1 MTFPT
6 RRAVLATTAAA
17 LAAGPALADPA
28 TPLTRLCF
36 GSCARETKDQPIWNA
51 ILAKQPEL
59 FVFLGDNIY
68 ADTTDPEVMA
78 RKYAALAA
86 KPGFQK
92 LKAST
97 PIRAMWDDHDYG
109 ANDSGADYAMKDEAR
124 RQFCDFWSEAPDSPR
139 RTQEGGVYAA
149 YLFGPPG
156 QRVQLILPDLRW
168 NKTPVT
174 PPGGFFAVATK
185 YLAAK
190 ITGRGAR
197 GAYRPVVD
205 PAATMLG
212 AAQWAWLER
221 QFQEPADLRIIGSSL
236 QALSRGTGWEAWDL
250 FPHEQQRLEALIGQ
264 AGNVVLLSG
273 DVHYAEL
280 TRAERPGAPPLWELT
295 SSGLTEVWPNLPP
308 NDRRVATY
316 RGRNFGLVE
325 IDWAA
330 RSVALSACDEQGA
343 VKLSQAVGFG

>member
-1 MTFPT
+1 MTDLT
-6 RRAVLATTAAA
+6 RRAVLATSAAA
-17 LAAGPALADPA
+17 LASSQAGADPA
-28 TPLTRLCF
+28 APLTRLCF
-36 GSCARETKDQPIWNA
+36 GSCARETKDQPIWEA

-59 FVFLGDNIY
+59 FVFLGDNVY
-68 ADTTDPEVMA
+68 ADTTDPMVMA
-78 RKYAALAA
+78 KAYAALAA

-92 LKAST
+92 LKAGV

-109 ANDSGADYAMKDEAR
+109 ANDSGSDYAMKDEAR
-124 RQFCDFWSEAPDSPR
+124 RQFCDFWGEAPDSPR
-139 RTQEGGVYAA
+139 RSQEGGVHAA
-149 YLFGPPG
+149 YVFGPSG

-197 GAYRPVVD
+197 GAYRPVTD
-205 PAATMLG
+205 PEATMLG
-212 AAQWAWLER
+212 PAQWAWLER
-221 QFQEPADLRIIGSSL
+221 QFQEPADLRVIGSSL
-236 QALSRGTGWEAWDL
+236 QALSRGTGWEAWDM
-250 FPHEQQRLEALIGQ
+250 FPHEQQRLEALIGT

-280 TRAERPGAPPLWELT
+280 TRAERPGASPLWELT

-308 NDRRVATY
+308 NDRRVSTY

-330 RSVALSACDEQGA
+330 RAVTLSACDEQGT
-343 VKLSQAVGFG
+343 VKLSQAVAFG

>member
-1 MTFPT
+1 MTQPT
-6 RRAVLATTAAA
+6 RRTVLAASAATIASGLAGADPAAA
-17 LAAGPALADPA
+17 L
-28 TPLTRLCF
+28 TRFCF
-36 GSCARETKDQPIWNA
+36 GACARETKDQPIWDA

-68 ADTTDPEVMA
+68 ADTTDPQVMA
-78 RKYAALAA
+78 KAYAALAA
-86 KPGFQK
+86 KPGFRK
-92 LKAST
+92 LKASI
-97 PIRAMWDDHDYG
+97 PIRAIWDDHDYG

-124 RQFCDFWSEAPDSPR
+124 RQFCDFWGEGPDSPR
-139 RTQEGGVYAA
+139 RSQEGGVFAS

-197 GAYRPVVD
+197 GAYRPVTD
-205 PAATMLG
+205 RAATMLG

-236 QALSRGTGWEAWDL
+236 QVLS
-250 FPHEQQRLEALIGQ
+250 PHEQQRLEALIG
-264 AGNVVLLSG
+264 AAANVVLLSG

-280 TRAERPGAPPLWELT
+280 TRAERAGAPPLWELT

-308 NDRRVATY
+308 NDRRAGTY

-330 RSVALSACDEQGA
+330 RAVTLSACDEQGG
-343 VKLSQAVGFG
+343 VRLSQKVAFG